1 MLYLPNLFSL
11 RHQVR
16 ILARWLDVSDGK
28 EHVNFK
34 LFHEVNKAIIILQ
47 VNEKVD
53 KTGLCGKVFQTLSLQ
68 ITPPL
73 HQTARFT

>member
-1 MLYLPNLFSL
+1 M
-11 RHQVR
+11 
-16 ILARWLDVSDGK
+16 
-28 EHVNFK
+28 
-34 LFHEVNKAIIILQ
+34 NKAIIILQ

-68 ITPPL
+68 ITPTL